1 MAQSSNIVKGQEL
14 MLFQDGKSI
23 AFATSHTLSITGN
36 TTDISSKDH
45 GFFTASALTS
55 ITWEISAENLYT
67 DAAFDKYFNAMV
79 NTRNTV
85 EVVFGHYTDD
95 KSWATSGIVS
105 DGDTTGQESWT
116 APTGDSPSV
125 VYYKGNAYITSLSA
139 NAANGDNATFSVT
152 LSGVGKLEQV
162 GYNPETQ
169 EPAE

>member
-1 MAQSSNIVKGQEL
+1 MANSSNIVKGQEL

-55 ITWEISAENLYT
+55 VTWEISAENLYT

-79 NTRNTV
+79 NTRKSV
-85 EVVFGHYTDD
+85 QVVFGHYAEDASLAIAGIANTATD
-95 KSWATSGIVS
+95 SWTQPTSGC
-105 DGDTTGQESWT
+105 
-116 APTGDSPSV
+116 
-125 VYYKGNAYITSLSA
+125 YYKGDAYITSLSA

-152 LSGVGKLEQV
+152 LSGIGKLEQV
-162 GYNPETQ
+162 GYTAEEPKEPE
-169 EPAE
+169 EPTE

>member
-1 MAQSSNIVKGQEL
+1 MANSSNIVKGQEL

-23 AFATSHTLSITGN
+23 AFATSHTLTITGN

-55 ITWEISAENLYT
+55 VTWEISAENLYT

-79 NTRNTV
+79 NTRQPI
-85 EVVFGHYTDD
+85 
-95 KSWATSGIVS
+95 AGIADS
-105 DGDTTGQESWT
+105 DTESWT
-116 APTGDSPSV
+116 APTEGC
-125 VYYKGNAYITSLSA
+125 YYKGKAYITSLTA

-162 GYNPETQ
+162 GYT
-169 EPAE
+169 AA

>member
-1 MAQSSNIVKGQEL
+1 MAKSSNIVKGQEL

-23 AFATSHTLSITGN
+23 AFATSHTLTITGN

-67 DAAFDKYFNAMV
+67 DDAFNSYFTAMV
-79 NTRNTV
+79 NTRKPI

-95 KSWATSGIVS
+95 AQLAINGIV
-105 DGDTTGQESWT
+105 GDDNSAGQESWT
-116 APTGDSPSV
+116 GPDGEAVNGI
-125 VYYKGNAYITSLSA
+125 YYKGYAYITSLTA

-152 LSGVGKLEQV
+152 LSGVGKLEQI
-162 GYNPETQ
+162 NPD
-169 EPAE
+169 AE

>member
-1 MAQSSNIVKGQEL
+1 MANSSNIVKGQEL

-23 AFATSHTLSITGN
+23 AFATSHTLTITGN

-67 DAAFDKYFNAMV
+67 DDAFNSYFDAMV
-79 NTRNTV
+79 NTRIPI

-95 KSWATSGIVS
+95 TQLAINGIVS
-105 DGDTTGQESWT
+105 DDGSTGQESWT
-116 APTGDSPSV
+116 GPDTENSDV
-125 VYYKGNAYITSLSA
+125 VYYKGSAYITSLTA

-152 LSGVGKLEQV
+152 LSGVGKLEQKKP
-162 GYNPETQ
+162 N
-169 EPAE
+169 A

>member
-55 ITWEISAENLYT
+55 VTWEISAENLYT

-79 NTRNTV
+79 NTRKPV
-85 EVVFGHYTDD
+85 QVVFGHYADDASLAIAGIADTNTD
-95 KSWATSGIVS
+95 SWKQPTSGC
-105 DGDTTGQESWT
+105 
-116 APTGDSPSV
+116 
-125 VYYKGNAYITSLSA
+125 YYKGEAYITSLSA

-162 GYNPETQ
+162 GYTPAEPEEPE